1 MHFPPLSFCKHAP
14 PPYFFHGAFAPSFIW
29 SRRPC
34 LYDRSMPLT
43 YLPLPTRWRLCGLS
57 VCVSFCEQDYWKSNE
72 PISLKLGV
80 MIGPTIRK
88 SWLTFGE
95 APVQDTDSES
105 LMRFT
110 GISHTVNSQI
120 FMKFGEMTDAE
131 KSMNPQHFSRG
142 PVSIQMRINLAIW
155 MESCIAFGWNFG
167 VAEVCALWAQSCSY
181 MLAECKEK
189 EEGWWCFVRCCQ
201 QEE

>member
-1 MHFPPLSFCKHAP
+1 MHFPPKFLQKRF

-43 YLPLPTRWRLCGLS
+43 NSLPLPTRWRLCGLS

-88 SWLTFGE
+88 NWL
-95 APVQDTDSES
+95 DSES
-105 LMRFT
+105 LFHFMRFT
-110 GISHTVNSQI
+110 GISHTVSSQI

-155 MESCIAFGWNFG
+155 MESWIAFGWNFG

>member
-1 MHFPPLSFCKHAP
+1 MHFPPKFLQKRSPPTFSMVHLLHRLYGVDAP
-14 PPYFFHGAFAPSFIW
+14 VCMTNS
-29 SRRPC
+29 
-34 LYDRSMPLT
+34 
-43 YLPLPTRWRLCGLS
+43 LPLPTRWRLCGLS

-88 SWLTFGE
+88 NWL
-95 APVQDTDSES
+95 DSES
-105 LMRFT
+105 LFHFMRFT
-110 GISHTVNSQI
+110 GISHTVSSQI

-155 MESCIAFGWNFG
+155 MESWIAFGWNFG
-167 VAEVCALWAQSCSY
+167 IAEVCALWAQSCSY